1 MTPGYTFMSKSTA
14 KPGKLD
20 DLVRITAAPPKAL
33 DDAVDGVIGGV
44 IGWQVSVDR
53 ERNTV
58 VVWTTCRDKAVVY
71 DYLATDA
78 GKANHGDE
86 DEMAAIIDTF
96 EMFDLTP
103 MAGRLPA

>member
-20 DLVRITAAPPKAL
+20 DLIRITREPPAAL
-33 DDAVDGVIGGV
+33 DDAVDGVIA
-44 IGWQVSVDR
+44 WQVSVDR

-71 DYLATDA
+71 DYLATDQ

-86 DEMAAIIDTF
+86 DEMQAIIDTF
-96 EMFDLTP
+96 EMFDMTP
-103 MAGRLPA
+103 VAGRLPA

>member
-1 MTPGYTFMSKSTA
+1 MTPEYTFMSKSTA

-20 DLVRITAAPPKAL
+20 DLIRITCAPPEAL
-33 DDAVDGVIGGV
+33 DAAVDGVIA
-44 IGWQVSVDR
+44 WQVSVDR

-58 VVWTTCRDKAVVY
+58 VVWSTCRDKAVVY

-86 DEMAAIIDTF
+86 DEMAEIIETF

-103 MAGRLPA
+103 QAGRLPG